1 MNLIFAA
8 PANSVHT
15 AKWVNA
21 MIDAGHQVTLYSMP
35 DQKDA
40 YNEIS
45 DKAEITYLD
54 VSSDQGGAKKNAKQL
69 KALISAKPYDALVAM
84 GTLTYGTMA
93 AKAAAVHIM
102 LIADGPSIYA
112 CEQDGTKPQIR
123 KSVKASACVCA
134 ASPNIITKVKDVYK
148 KDQTYFVTPF
158 GVDMEKFKKV
168 PSGHAEPC
176 IGSLKMLEPESG
188 VDLVIRAFKK
198 YIDTPDVNA
207 VLKIAGSGSAE
218 ADLKKMTQE
227 LGISDKV
234 QFLGYVKHDD
244 MPGVINSMDMTVQ
257 MPDQEFFGVSTI
269 ESMACEVPVVASDT
283 VGSAEFILNG
293 VTGYMVKVGKV
304 DACADKILAVMKDP
318 AAREHMGK
326 LCRDDVEPLYNM
338 QTCID
343 KFTEALNYAS
353 KN

>member
-1 MNLIFAA
+1 MNLVFAA

-21 MIDAGHQVTLYSMP
+21 MIDANHQVMLFSMP
-35 DQKDA
+35 DQKDG

-45 DKAEITYLD
+45 NKAEIVYLD
-54 VSSDQGGAKKNAKQL
+54 VPSDQGGAKKNAKQL
-69 KALISAKPYDALVAM
+69 KTALSGKSYDVLVAM

-93 AKAAAVHIM
+93 AKAGAAHIM
-102 LIADGPSIYA
+102 LITDGPSIYA
-112 CEQDGTKPQIR
+112 CEQDGTKPQIK
-123 KSVKASACVCA
+123 KSVKAAACVCA

-148 KDQTYFVTPF
+148 KEQTYFVTPF
-158 GVDMEKFKKV
+158 GVDMDKFKKV
-168 PSGHAEPC
+168 PSEHAEPC
-176 IGSLKMLEPESG
+176 IGSLKMLEPDSG

-218 ADLKKMTQE
+218 AQLKKDAQE
-227 LGISDKV
+227 LGIADKV
-234 QFLGYVKHDD
+234 EFLGYVKHED
-244 MPGVINSMDMTVQ
+244 MPGVINSMDIVVQ
-257 MPDQEFFGVSTI
+257 MPNQEFFGVSTI
-269 ESMACEVPVVASDT
+269 EAMACEVPVVASDT

-293 VTGYMVKVGKV
+293 VTGYMVKIGKV
-304 DACADKILAVMKDP
+304 DACADKMLAVMKDP

-326 LCRDDVEPLYNM
+326 LCRDDVEPVYNM
-338 QTCID
+338 QTCTD